1 MKKFLMI
8 GLITTGLFASC
19 EYEYNSFVKNKN
31 TTYDF
36 IKYNGGDINICSS
49 NDFTITKAIRAKQE
63 CKDEKLQKEIIN
75 YLEVDGKKIKD
86 TCLNFGYK

>member
-1 MKKFLMI
+1 MKKILMI

-19 EYEYNSFVKNKN
+19 EYEYKEFVKNRN

-36 IKYNGGDINICSS
+36 IKYNSGDINTCSS
-49 NDFTITKAIRAKQE
+49 NDFAIVKAIRAKQE
-63 CKDEKLQKEIIN
+63 CKDEKIQKEIIN